1 MAIKYL
7 GGGIVEGTNT
17 QKTPSQIG
25 SIFLHYDTSG
35 VTGTN
40 PVNQTGG
47 AVLALTDF
55 SGNGDDCSQ
64 STASNKPTY
73 DSDDQNGYPVVKFDG
88 TNDSMSNSGEGQQS
102 ETSSSFTWVWVGKT
116 PANSSSEAVM
126 IRTSGSGNDYWKL
139 SGNSTS
145 NRIEAQTAGAYGA
158 NGAGFTESGYRGVWA
173 VMIFSFDYS
182 TKKVTSY
189 AGNSSEA
196 VELKTVSTN
205 DYYGGGTN
213 VGAGTTTFLGLNG
226 GNNNQW
232 GDIHLGEVIGFRKA
246 LSTTEAEQLGAYL
259 LYKWG
264 ITSTNPDD
272 KATITNVPAGTRYH
286 ETNTKKVF
294 GRYYAGK
301 FDSSQSWVEKGTA
314 GYLTQD
320 TSLNSSLATGGYNG
334 SAVINTTETFSGGVW
349 SASHTLN
356 EAQRGLHAGGGTSTS
371 AMCAGGN
378 NNSWTN
384 LSSTEKLAS
393 GSWASDTALPVARYY
408 TSGGGSPT
416 NFLIS
421 HGNNTTQERANSL
434 EYNGT
439 SWSNLSGIGWSCYAS
454 ATGGNA
460 TDGLTFGGN
469 TGSTVTNSAKYDGSS
484 WTSTN
489 ALNSARYIHGG
500 DGNSTDAVAYNG
512 AQGSSTLRD
521 NEKFNGTSWASI
533 GNGLHGYSR
542 YGATICGKSSGA
554 IGGFGKANSV
564 YMTSTELWDGTSF
577 SASGNSQSGREYGA
591 GGYAN

>member
-7 GGGIVEGTNT
+7 GGGIVEGIKGTAILAST
-17 QKTPSQIG
+17 GWTFG
-25 SIFLHYDTSG
+25 SSSSITSG
-35 VTGTN
+35 TGITVSGTAQN
-40 PVNQTGG
+40 YSYYDLGTTVPCTDNMVIDYDLTRNSGDYYDHPMLHLRNT
-47 AVLALTDF
+47 LAQHGDVPN
-55 SGNGDDCSQ
+55 NGDSKIMLCYWANGNTGDSNGTVATHSQFKESGTVDEKSASATYCQDVGTTLYYRFYISKSGDTTRKVRVSAWTSDANRTAEGSTGRELDVVSSSALGSGWSSADDLKYLIVENKNGQNVAWTLSNMKIWSNVQ
-64 STASNKPTY
+64 STGVADNLLNDTPT
-73 DSDDQNGYPVVKFDG
+73 K
-88 TNDSMSNSGEGQQS
+88 E
-102 ETSSSFTWVWVGKT
+102 FTFT
-116 PANSSSEAVM
+116 DIPAVDE
-126 IRTSGSGNDYWKL
+126 
-139 SGNSTS
+139 
-145 NRIEAQTAGAYGA
+145 
-158 NGAGFTESGYRGVWA
+158 
-173 VMIFSFDYS
+173 
-182 TKKVTSY
+182 
-189 AGNSSEA
+189 
-196 VELKTVSTN
+196 
-205 DYYGGGTN
+205 
-213 VGAGTTTFLGLNG
+213 
-226 GNNNQW
+226 
-232 GDIHLGEVIGFRKA
+232 
-246 LSTTEAEQLGAYL
+246 
-259 LYKWG
+259 
-264 ITSTNPDD
+264 
-272 KATITNVPAGTRYH
+272 KATITNVPAGTRFH
-286 ETNTKKVF
+286 ETDTKKVF

-489 ALNSARYIHGG
+489 VLNSARYIHGG